1 MFGAG
6 VAVGAGA
13 GVGVGVGGG
22 VAIPSEPPCS
32 ATLERLGL
40 PSEEYLIAHRVAA
53 RQRWSAV
60 VHSPGKDDIEGQQ
73 DAPAHSLGH
82 RHSMHQ

>member
-1 MFGAG
+1 M
-6 VAVGAGA
+6 VGRGL
-13 GVGVGVGGG
+13 GLLKG
-22 VAIPSEPPCS
+22 PSSGWCHV